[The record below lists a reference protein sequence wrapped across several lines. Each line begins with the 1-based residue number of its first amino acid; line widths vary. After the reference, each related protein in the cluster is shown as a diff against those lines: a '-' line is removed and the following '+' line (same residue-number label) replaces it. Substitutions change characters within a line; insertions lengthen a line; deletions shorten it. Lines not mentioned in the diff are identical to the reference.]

1 VDPRPIAAIHRPL
14 LDAHVMVPASK
25 SVANRELVLS
35 AQAKGRSRLDI
46 GRIDPGDDVHA
57 MYDALAALGHDV
69 SWAGQR
75 IEVRPRDTPYAHVAI
90 DARDAG
96 TVARFVTALAATTGA
111 EVRIDGSPRMR
122 ERPIASLVQALRALG
137 ASIDGDRLPLVRM
150 RRWLLVALR

>member
-1 VDPRPIAAIHRPL
+1 VDPRPIAPIHRPL
-14 LDAHVMVPASK
+14 IDAHVTVPASK

-96 TVARFVTALAATTGA
+96 TVARFVTALLTLCVRRESGDGAGLRRDERRFGGPGAA
-111 EVRIDGSPRMR
+111 IS
-122 ERPIASLVQALRALG
+122 
-137 ASIDGDRLPLVRM
+137 DR
-150 RRWLLVALR
+150 